1 MGAIPRQALQRATR
15 AAKGRRSGGDTTRQC
30 AGGGGT
36 SGRTQAPAAGKQ
48 RQQKVQQHYQRM
60 QQALKALNQSG
71 APIMGWPRRWKGTTM
86 PLAPTPP

>member
-15 AAKGRRSGGDTTRQC
+15 AVKGRRSGGDMTRQC
-30 AGGGGT
+30 AGGGGM